1 LALTIVVTMTPPRP
15 INKQKTEY
23 LPMFA
28 RTFLALLIP
37 VPPFT
42 FRVLCPA
49 HRANRNVANLGKPAP
64 CFCQDARPLRA
75 SDALSDA
82 PRLAPGGQGCRL
94 RHLRA
99 GEDRG
104 IIM

>member
-49 HRANRNVANLGKPAP
+49 HRANRNVANP
-64 CFCQDARPLRA
+64 
-75 SDALSDA
+75 DALSDA
-82 PRLAPGGQGCRL
+82 PRLDPGGQGCRL